1 MLPTDS
7 FSIGNSNLKTFVPG
21 LPFACALFGHGAFHS
36 DAWFLSIA
44 RGIEAVQCGVSPS
57 RASFGKV
64 GSIMK
69 RVHVP
74 IDRHA
79 DAQLTEVLIRF
90 DALAEFLKL

>member
-1 MLPTDS
+1 
-7 FSIGNSNLKTFVPG
+7 
-21 LPFACALFGHGAFHS
+21 
-36 DAWFLSIA
+36 
-44 RGIEAVQCGVSPS
+44 
-57 RASFGKV
+57 
-64 GSIMK
+64 MK